1 MSLLCPLGKSVIHLP
16 GLVNAEKPTKT
27 YETPDVDLSAELP
40 TTFRRYL
47 EWLDRHAL
55 AEGWGEAR
63 WLVPGPDNKPLDE
76 SLVRRSFRRALKR
89 AGRRDFST
97 CDLRHTYASLLLCL
111 GASAP
116 LRQPAARPQ
125 ERHDHPQV
133 VRPV

>member
-27 YETPDVDLSAELP
+27 YETPDVDLSAELA
-40 TTFRRYL
+40 TTLRRYL

-63 WLVPGPDNKPLDE
+63 RLGPGPEKKALDGGV
-76 SLVRRSFRRALKR
+76 VRRSFRRALKR

-97 CDLRHTYASLLLCL
+97 CDLRHTSASLLLCP
-111 GASAP
+111 GASA
-116 LRQPAARPQ
+116 
-125 ERHDHPQV
+125 
-133 VRPV
+133 